1 MRPLLTLFVLL
12 LAPVT
17 ALACGAP
24 TDILTVKPQQLLRG
38 LEKDKAP
45 YLAAMDDY
53 AIAMEACYDG
63 PQGPLELAP
72 HIKAAALLHLNIADM
87 RRRAEDNV
95 RADEFDYE
103 ALLSSPLW
111 SDIEA
116 MRVAA
121 AYSEAWGM
129 LAAAVRHISAEDKKQ
144 ALAAATKAMR
154 QLTFE
159 FKHPI
164 LVQRA
169 MYGLATAQIE
179 GGRLAAAVATLKR
192 LKQSLAVGGD
202 ADFKKSV
209 DGFYARIT
217 APGYQPPAP
226 LFETQEKDASA
237 EERTALTGK
246 AGDDA
251 VKLARIA
258 IREARPADEIIALLE
273 PALRG
278 TQDSARAA
286 LALIARDQL
295 LLKAMD
301 YAPGPSLRVMRQ
313 AFRDGQYGQLVA
325 SWPDLKPYYP
335 LLPDGLKRQVDYHMG
350 VARLNLG
357 ELVLALDH
365 LRAARKATPGGPQ
378 ATRLDKLIV
387 LARLSVDKSVDAAPD
402 ATLLAL
408 AKQYVRPPQKAEK
421 QRAIDDKPPTP
432 EEALDEMLDMRARIV
447 LARHAAAQ
455 ADWAAA
461 DQYLTGIGPAQPA
474 YQLFL
479 GMRVRLLAEA
489 VRGRLENGESAKAVR
504 STARGGYILYR
515 LWRDSAC
522 PPGCPRSNRRAVHRA
537 AFETALM
544 GKLTSTAFGYGWGG
558 YVEEGGDIRAFVK
571 PALAYLV
578 DQADAERL
586 LVLLENENEE
596 LAAFILSQW
605 KSHLRARGKKPAF
618 DGRYE
623 FLSALADMQGR
634 PKAVLLEA
642 LIEHDLAR
650 NETVSAL
657 AYAEALAVG
666 FPRRPSAWFWRA
678 AALQAN
684 QRGLEAARALSSLAQ
699 RTPSDDPVGMGARLG
714 LAALFVDLQ
723 RGAQACAMRQK
734 IFSRPQAQTRWRD
747 ARDAFPPL
755 KEWQKSTDRFC
766 GKLKV

>member
-1 MRPLLTLFVLL
+1 MPRYLAFLALLF
-12 LAPVT
+12 APFA

-24 TDILTVKPQQLLRG
+24 PDLLTAPPQQILRG
-38 LEKDKAP
+38 LEKNNAP

-53 AIAMEACYDG
+53 SIAMEACYDG

-72 HIKAAALLHLNIADM
+72 HIKAATLLHLNIVDM

-95 RADEFDYE
+95 RDNEFDYE

-111 SDIEA
+111 NDIEA

-121 AYSEAWGM
+121 AYAEAWSM

-144 ALAAATKAMR
+144 ALGAAGDAMR

-179 GGRLAAAVATLKR
+179 AGRLAAAVATLTR
-192 LKQSLAVGGD
+192 LRQSLAIGGD
-202 ADFKKSV
+202 ADFQKSV
-209 DGFYARIT
+209 NAFYARIT

-226 LFETQEKDASA
+226 LFETAKEGAARDKS
-237 EERTALTGK
+237 RLALTGK
-246 AGDDA
+246 TGDDA

-258 IREARPADEIIALLE
+258 MAEARPASEIIGILE
-273 PALRG
+273 PALSGSR
-278 TQDSARAA
+278 DSARAA

-301 YAPGPSLRVMRQ
+301 YAPGPSLRVMRR
-313 AFRDGQYGQLVA
+313 AFGDGQYGQLVA

-335 LLPDGLKRQVDYHMG
+335 LLPEGVKRQVDYQMG

-357 ELVLALDH
+357 ELALALDH
-365 LRAARKATPGGPQ
+365 LRAARKTTPSGAE

-387 LARLSVDKSVDAAPD
+387 LARLSVDKSVDAARD
-402 ATLLAL
+402 APLIAL
-408 AKQYVRPPQKAEK
+408 AEKYIRPPKAAEK
-421 QRAIDDKPPTP
+421 QRALDDPPPSP
-432 EEALDEMLDMRARIV
+432 EEALDEMLDLRARIV
-447 LARHAAAQ
+447 MARHAAARSEWEK
-455 ADWAAA
+455 ADA
-461 DQYLTGIGPAQPA
+461 YLTGIGPTQPA

-489 VRGRLENGESAKAVR
+489 VRGRLKNGESTKAVR
-504 STARGGYILYR
+504 PTARGGYVLYR

-522 PPGCPRSNRRAVHRA
+522 PPGCPRSNRSAVHRA

-544 GKLTSTAFGYGWGG
+544 GKLPSTAFGYGWGG
-558 YVEEGGDIRAFVK
+558 FVEEGGDIRPFAK
-571 PALAYLV
+571 QALAYLV
-578 DQADAERL
+578 DRADAERL
-586 LVLLENENEE
+586 LVLLENDNEE

-605 KSHLRARGKKPAF
+605 KSHLRVRGKKPAF
-618 DGRYE
+618 DGRYQ
-623 FLSALADMQGR
+623 FLSTLADMQGR

-650 NETVSAL
+650 DEATNAL
-657 AYAEALAVG
+657 VHAEALAAG

-714 LAALFVDLQ
+714 LAALFVDLE
-723 RGAQACAMRQK
+723 RGAQACAMREK
-734 IFSRPQAQTRWRD
+734 IFSRPQAEARWRD
-747 ARDAFPPL
+747 AKQAFPPL
-755 KEWQKSTDRFC
+755 KGWQKTTDRFC
-766 GKLKV
+766 G

>member
-1 MRPLLTLFVLL
+1 MRRLIIVFSLLFAPLS
-12 LAPVT
+12 AW
-17 ALACGAP
+17 ACGAP
-24 TDILTVKPQQLLRG
+24 PKLLNAPPQQLLRT
-38 LEKDKAP
+38 LEKDSAP
-45 YLAAMDDY
+45 LLAAMDEY
-53 AIAMEACYDG
+53 ATAMEACYDG

-72 HIKAAALLHLNIADM
+72 HIKAATLLQANIAAM
-87 RRRAEDNV
+87 RRLAEDGV
-95 RADEFDYE
+95 RDNEFDYE
-103 ALLSSPLW
+103 ALLSAPLW

-121 AYSEAWGM
+121 SYATAWGA

-144 ALAAATKAMR
+144 ALATAGKAMQ

-159 FKHPI
+159 FKHPV

-169 MYGLATAQIE
+169 MYGLATSQIE
-179 GGRLAAAVATLKR
+179 GGRLAAAVATLTR
-192 LKQSLAVGGD
+192 LKQSLARGGD
-202 ADFKKSV
+202 ADFKSSV
-209 DGFYARIT
+209 NGFYARIT

-226 LFETQEKDASA
+226 LFEADEAAKKKGDSL
-237 EERTALTGK
+237 ALTGK

-258 IREARPADEIIALLE
+258 IGEARPAAEIVALLE

-278 TQDSARAA
+278 TRDSARAA

-301 YAPGPSLRVMRQ
+301 YAPGPSLRVMRR
-313 AFRDGQYGQLVA
+313 AFADGQYGQLVA

-335 LLPDGLKRQVDYHMG
+335 LLPDGLKRQVDYQIG

-365 LRAARKATPGGPQ
+365 LRAARQATPSG
-378 ATRLDKLIV
+378 AAAERLDKLIV
-387 LARLSVDKSVDAAPD
+387 LARLSVDKAPD
-402 ATLLAL
+402 AARVAL
-408 AKQYVRPPQKAEK
+408 AKKHLRPPEK
-421 QRAIDDKPPTP
+421 IAPQRAIDDPPPTP
-432 EEALDEMLDMRARIV
+432 QEALDEMLDLRARIV
-447 LARHAAAQ
+447 LARQAAAQ
-455 ADWAAA
+455 SDWAAA
-461 DQYLTGIGPAQPA
+461 DQYLTGIGPTQPA

-489 VRGRLENGESAKAVR
+489 VRARVQQGESVKTLRA
-504 STARGGYILYR
+504 TARGAHILYR

-522 PPGCPRSNRRAVHRA
+522 LPGCPRSNRRAVHRA
-537 AFETALM
+537 AFETALLAQ
-544 GKLTSTAFGYGWGG
+544 LTSTAFGIAWGG
-558 YVEEGGDIRAFVK
+558 FVEEGGDIK
-571 PALAYLV
+571 PFIGKALTYLV
-578 DQADAERL
+578 AQADAERL
-586 LVLLENENEE
+586 MAMLENDDDD
-596 LAAFILSQW
+596 LAAFTLGQW
-605 KSHLRARGKKPAF
+605 KRHLGERVKKPEL

-634 PKAVLLEA
+634 PRAVLLEA
-642 LIEHDLAR
+642 LIEYDLTTAR
-650 NETVSAL
+650 PAEAL
-657 AYAEALAVG
+657 LHAEALAAN

-723 RGAQACAMRQK
+723 RGTQACAMRDK
-734 IFSRPQAQTRWRD
+734 IFSRPQAQARWRD
-747 ARDAFPPL
+747 ARNAFPPL
-755 KEWQKSTDRFC
+755 KDWQKTTDRFC
-766 GKLKV
+766 G